1 MRIYLDNCSF
11 NRPYDK
17 QVITIKIETEAK
29 LYVQELITK
38 GQLDLVWSYALD
50 YENDR
55 NPFKEKRSRIGM
67 WKQYAVENIKETET
81 VLALG
86 EYFVNEIGLKI
97 WDALHLACAVEG
109 KCEYFLTTDRRVVN
123 KCTNETKIRI
133 INPIQ
138 FLEAIT

>member
-11 NRPYDK
+11 NRPYDS

-50 YENDR
+50 YENEQ
-55 NPFKEKRSRIGM
+55 NPFREKRSRIGM
-67 WKQYAVENIKETET
+67 WKQYAVENIKETES

-86 EYFVNEIGLKI
+86 EYFVNEVGLKM
-97 WDALHLACAVEG
+97 WDALHLACAIEG
-109 KCEYFLTTDRRVVN
+109 KCEVFLTTDRRVVN
-123 KCTNETKIRI
+123 KCKNETKIRI